1 MSRKQ
6 PLAELPRRAHNDCMS
21 NTVLRD
27 VQPDDNAALLG
38 LERKS
43 PQGTTLKMHSERRD
57 YLYRARLFGNHRTT
71 VAVDNGKVF
80 GVLGAT
86 MKTVRLAGD
95 DVRVAMFYD
104 LRLDPDYRT
113 SLLGRHMLR
122 NWLEMEK
129 WAEAEGARIIYG
141 MVKADNTPML
151 VMQRHKDGYR
161 LAGRMVVLSRAVYR
175 RRRVREQP
183 EEVDLT
189 EYNREMAEAVAAEY
203 GELALF
209 PADLRAAYLT
219 EPMRETGLF
228 SCYRLRRG
236 DSWASIGLYR
246 VSREIWTRVVELPWY
261 YRAARPVIETIR
273 PVLALPVIP
282 REGDQVL
289 YHHLFNHLA
298 HGPQGMTLWS
308 EIVRYLNN
316 VALDEGATLM
326 TGMFDPS
333 DRFFDAYRRGALNRI
348 DYEIGYR
355 PLEADATYSFSP
367 FAPDVR
373 DMD

>member
-1 MSRKQ
+1 
-6 PLAELPRRAHNDCMS
+6 MS
-21 NTVLRD
+21 NTGLREAR
-27 VQPDDNAALLG
+27 PDDNAALLG

-43 PQGTTLKMHSERRD
+43 PQGTQLKMHSERRD
-57 YLYRARLFGNHRTT
+57 YLYRARLFGNHRTI
-71 VAVDNGKVF
+71 VAVDDGKVF

-86 MKTVRLAGD
+86 MKTVRLAGED
-95 DVRVAMFYD
+95 ARAAMFYD

-113 SLLGRHMLR
+113 NLLGRHMLR

-129 WAEAEGARIIYG
+129 WAQGEGARIIYG

-151 VMQRHKDGYR
+151 IIQQHKDGYR

-175 RRRVREQP
+175 RFRIREQP
-183 EEVDLT
+183 EQVDLT
-189 EYNREMAEAVAAEY
+189 VHNREMGQAVAAEY
-203 GELALF
+203 GDLALF
-209 PADLRAAYLT
+209 PSDLRTTYLS
-219 EPMRETGLF
+219 EPMRDAGLF
-228 SCYRLRRG
+228 SCYRLEGRNADG
-236 DSWASIGLYR
+236 ESSSASVGLYR

-261 YRAARPVIETIR
+261 YRAARPAIEAIR
-273 PVLALPVIP
+273 PVVALPKIP

-289 YHHLFNHLA
+289 YYHLFNHLA
-298 HGPQGMTLWS
+298 HGPEGMKLWS

-316 VALDEGATLM
+316 IALDEGATLM

-355 PLEADATYSFSP
+355 PLGGDATYSLSP

>member
-1 MSRKQ
+1 
-6 PLAELPRRAHNDCMS
+6 MS
-21 NTVLRD
+21 NTGLREAR
-27 VQPDDNAALLG
+27 PDDNAALLG

-43 PQGTTLKMHSERRD
+43 PQGTRLKMHSERRD
-57 YLYRARLFGNHRTT
+57 YLYRARLFGNHRTI
-71 VAVDNGKVF
+71 VAVDDGKVF

-86 MKTVRLAGD
+86 MKTVWLAGED
-95 DVRVAMFYD
+95 ARAAMFYD
-104 LRLDPDYRT
+104 LRLDPNYRT
-113 SLLGRHMLR
+113 NLLGRHMLR

-129 WAEAEGARIIYG
+129 WAQGEGARIIYG

-151 VMQRHKDGYR
+151 VMQRHKEGYR
-161 LAGRMVVLSRAVYR
+161 AAGRMVILSRAVYR
-175 RRRVREQP
+175 RFRIREQP
-183 EEVDLT
+183 EQVDLT
-189 EYNREMAEAVAAEY
+189 VHNREMGEAVAAEY
-203 GELALF
+203 GDLALF
-209 PADLRAAYLT
+209 PADLRTAYLT

-228 SCYRLRRG
+228 SCYRLEREG
-236 DSWASIGLYR
+236 SSASVGLYR

-261 YRAARPVIETIR
+261 YRAARPVVEAIQ
-273 PVLALPVIP
+273 PMMALPKIP

-289 YHHLFNHLA
+289 YYHLFNHLA
-298 HGPQGMTLWS
+298 HGPEGMRLWS

-316 VALDEGATLM
+316 IALDEGATLM

-348 DYEIGYR
+348 DYEIGYL
-355 PLEADATYSFSP
+355 PLGDGPVVIAEGPGVTAGVSFSP